1 MDAGRLLVTP
11 DELRAYDY
19 ARRVEAL
26 HNDGTP
32 EEDTF
37 AERILGAAQDG
48 LHGFLGYDPL
58 VHKVTTRR
66 LRWAYPTGTINGRAV
81 ASDGVPWVA
90 YGAGTGPIVQVDAG
104 PYGPSGEPDYYTVT
118 ISADGYTLNV
128 ASDVGRL
135 PAFVDLWEGYRGT
148 QHVISDAPGEGEVD
162 LRTLDGLDGL
172 EALPPLLPD
181 GFFTAICEAA
191 LFLALRPGLLGV
203 TTVEVDTGAQVKRIE
218 GARPLADLTAIYAQH
233 AGRRRR
239 INA

>member
-1 MDAGRLLVTP
+1 
-11 DELRAYDY
+11 
-19 ARRVEAL
+19 
-26 HNDGTP
+26 
-32 EEDTF
+32 
-37 AERILGAAQDG
+37 
-48 LHGFLGYDPL
+48 
-58 VHKVTTRR
+58 
-66 LRWAYPTGTINGRAV
+66 AV

-90 YGAGTGPIVQVDAG
+90 YGAGTGPVVQVDAG
-104 PYGPSGEPDYYTVT
+104 PYGPAGEPDYYAVT
-118 ISADGYTLNV
+118 IAPDGYTLHV

-148 QHVISDAPGEGEVD
+148 QHVISDTPGEGEVD

-203 TTVEVDTGAQVKRIE
+203 TTVEVDTGAQVKRSE
-218 GARPLADLTAIYAQH
+218 GMRAYNDVNRLVGRTSELTAIYAQH